1 MRIFLLFA
9 LLAMMFFTSTSQYIT
24 IDSDAMEASTVIAVI
39 YAPTGLF
46 VMQTSPDVVA
56 PQEHL
61 IATIIL
67 PVAVALVC
75 ILLS

>member
-1 MRIFLLFA
+1 MKTFLLFA
-9 LLAMMFFTSTSQYIT
+9 LLAMLFFTSTSQYIT

-46 VMQTSPDVVA
+46 ATQISPDVVA
-56 PQEHL
+56 TQEPL
-61 IATIIL
+61 TATIIL